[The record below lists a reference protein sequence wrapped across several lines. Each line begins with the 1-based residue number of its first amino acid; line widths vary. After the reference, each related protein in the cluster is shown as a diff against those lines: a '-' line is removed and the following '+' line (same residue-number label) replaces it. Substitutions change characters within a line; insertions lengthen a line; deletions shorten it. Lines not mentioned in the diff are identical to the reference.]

1 MKDLK
6 LKLITVLL
14 IMSLILMTSTV
25 VFGTTGSLTVRW
37 VPDVSNAIEGKE
49 VKVTLSIT
57 NFNNVDTNLPI
68 EGSAILEY
76 DSSIFSSIK
85 VEGKN
90 SWDATQGASNTLLF
104 SSPMSGGI
112 KEGDIATITLTINS
126 NVTTFDTEIKLNS
139 FELTNDDGM
148 GLEEPNIDI
157 TNMNLTAKAKVN
169 SGSDNQ
175 EGTTQQPEEDNSGS
189 TENPDTENPSDNNQ
203 DSNQNNDQNNNQD
216 EENPNDNNSEADDDQ
231 SAGANE
237 IEKVE
242 DLTVAKDPIPQT
254 GTNYIAIAII
264 ALVVLIGII
273 AFIRYKKYV
282 QLMNKGV

>member
-1 MKDLK
+1 MKE

-14 IMSLILMTSTV
+14 IMVLMLITSSTV
-25 VFGTTGSLTVRW
+25 FGATGSLTVRW

-57 NFNNVDTNLPI
+57 DFSNVDTSLPLI
-68 EGSAILEY
+68 GSATLQY
-76 DSSIFSSIK
+76 DTSIFSSIK

-90 SWDATQGASNTLLF
+90 SWAATQGGENTLLLE
-104 SSPMSGGI
+104 SPMSGTI
-112 KEGDIATITLTINS
+112 NEGEIATITLTINS

-148 GLEEPNIDI
+148 EEEEANIDI
-157 TNMNLTAKAKVN
+157 SNMNLTATARVN
-169 SGSDNQ
+169 SGSDN
-175 EGTTQQPEEDNSGS
+175 EADNPQNPSDDNNNQGS
-189 TENPDTENPSDNNQ
+189 TETPDAEDPSD
-203 DSNQNNDQNNNQD
+203 DNQNNDQNNNQD

-242 DLTVAKDPIPQT
+242 DLTVAKDSIPQT

>member
-1 MKDLK
+1 MKELK

-14 IMSLILMTSTV
+14 IMVLMLITSSTV
-25 VFGTTGSLTVRW
+25 FGATGSLTVRW
-37 VPDVSNAIEGKE
+37 VPDVSNAIESKE

-57 NFNNVDTNLPI
+57 DFSNVDTSLPLI
-68 EGSAILEY
+68 GSATLQY
-76 DSSIFSSIK
+76 DTSIFSSIK

-90 SWDATQGASNTLLF
+90 SWAATQGGENTLLLE
-104 SSPMSGGI
+104 SPMSGTI
-112 KEGDIATITLTINS
+112 NEGEIATITLTINS

-148 GLEEPNIDI
+148 EEEEANIDI
-157 TNMNLTAKAKVN
+157 SNMNLTATARVN
-169 SGSDNQ
+169 SGSDN
-175 EGTTQQPEEDNSGS
+175 EADNPQNPSDDNNNQGS
-189 TENPDTENPSDNNQ
+189 TETPDAEDPSD
-203 DSNQNNDQNNNQD
+203 DNQNNDQNNNQD

>member
-1 MKDLK
+1 MKELK

-14 IMSLILMTSTV
+14 IMVLMLITSV
-25 VFGTTGSLTVRW
+25 EVFGATGSLTVRW
-37 VPDVSNAIEGKE
+37 VPDVSNAIESKE

-57 NFNNVDTNLPI
+57 DFSNVDTSLPLI
-68 EGSAILEY
+68 GSATLQY
-76 DSSIFSSIK
+76 DTSIFSSIK

-90 SWDATQGASNTLLF
+90 SWAATQGGENTLLLE
-104 SSPMSGGI
+104 SPMSGTI
-112 KEGDIATITLTINS
+112 NEGEIATITLTINS

-148 GLEEPNIDI
+148 EEEEANIDI
-157 TNMNLTAKAKVN
+157 SNMNLTATARVN
-169 SGSDNQ
+169 SGSDNEADNPQ
-175 EGTTQQPEEDNSGS
+175 NPSDDNSNQGS
-189 TENPDTENPSDNNQ
+189 TETPDAEDPSDG
-203 DSNQNNDQNNNQD
+203 NQNNDQNNNQD
-216 EENPNDNNSEADDDQ
+216 EENPNDNNSEADDDKN
-231 SAGANE
+231 AGANE

>member
-1 MKDLK
+1 MKELK

-14 IMSLILMTSTV
+14 IMVLMLITSSTV
-25 VFGTTGSLTVRW
+25 FGATGSLTVRW

-57 NFNNVDTNLPI
+57 DFSNVDTSLPLI
-68 EGSAILEY
+68 GSATLQY
-76 DSSIFSSIK
+76 DTSIFSSIK

-90 SWDATQGASNTLLF
+90 SWAATQGGENTLLLE
-104 SSPMSGGI
+104 SPMSGTI
-112 KEGDIATITLTINS
+112 NEGEIATITLTINS

-148 GLEEPNIDI
+148 EEEEANIDI
-157 TNMNLTAKAKVN
+157 SNMNLTATARVN
-169 SGSDNQ
+169 SGSDN
-175 EGTTQQPEEDNSGS
+175 EADNPQNPSDDNNNQGS
-189 TENPDTENPSDNNQ
+189 TETPDAEDPSDE
-203 DSNQNNDQNNNQD
+203 NQNNDQNNNQD

-231 SAGANE
+231 NAGANE

-242 DLTVAKDPIPQT
+242 DLTVAKDSIPQT

>member
-57 NFNNVDTNLPI
+57 DFSNVDTSLPLI
-68 EGSAILEY
+68 GSATLQY
-76 DSSIFSSIK
+76 DTSIFSSIK

-90 SWDATQGASNTLLF
+90 SWAATQGGENTLLLE
-104 SSPMSGGI
+104 SPMSGTI
-112 KEGDIATITLTINS
+112 NEGEIATITLTINS

-148 GLEEPNIDI
+148 EEEEANIDI
-157 TNMNLTAKAKVN
+157 SNMNLTATARVN
-169 SGSDNQ
+169 SGSDN
-175 EGTTQQPEEDNSGS
+175 EADNPQNPSDDNNNQGS
-189 TENPDTENPSDNNQ
+189 TETPDAEDPSD
-203 DSNQNNDQNNNQD
+203 DNQNNDQNNNQD
-216 EENPNDNNSEADDDQ
+216 EENPNDNNSEADDDKN
-231 SAGANE
+231 AGANE

>member
-1 MKDLK
+1 MKELK

-14 IMSLILMTSTV
+14 IMVLMLITSV
-25 VFGTTGSLTVRW
+25 AVFGATGSLTVRW

-57 NFNNVDTNLPI
+57 DFSNVDTSLPLI
-68 EGSAILEY
+68 GSATLQY
-76 DSSIFSSIK
+76 DTSIFSSIK

-90 SWDATQGASNTLLF
+90 SWAATQGGENTLLLE
-104 SSPMSGGI
+104 SPMSGTI
-112 KEGDIATITLTINS
+112 NEGEIATITLTINS

-148 GLEEPNIDI
+148 EEEEANIDI
-157 TNMNLTAKAKVN
+157 SNMNLTATAREN
-169 SGSDNQ
+169 SGSDN
-175 EGTTQQPEEDNSGS
+175 EADNPQNPSDDNNNQGS
-189 TENPDTENPSDNNQ
+189 TETPDAEDPSD
-203 DSNQNNDQNNNQD
+203 DNQNNDQNNNQD

-231 SAGANE
+231 NAGANE

>member
-1 MKDLK
+1 MKELK

-14 IMSLILMTSTV
+14 IMVLMLITSSTV
-25 VFGTTGSLTVRW
+25 FGATGSLTVRW

-57 NFNNVDTNLPI
+57 DFSNVDTSLPLI
-68 EGSAILEY
+68 GSATLQY
-76 DSSIFSSIK
+76 DTSIFSSIK

-90 SWDATQGASNTLLF
+90 SWAATQGGENTLLLE
-104 SSPMSGGI
+104 SPMSGTI
-112 KEGDIATITLTINS
+112 NEGEIATITLTINS

-148 GLEEPNIDI
+148 EEEEANIDI
-157 TNMNLTAKAKVN
+157 SNMNLTATARVN
-169 SGSDNQ
+169 SGSDN
-175 EGTTQQPEEDNSGS
+175 EADNPQNPSDDNNNQGS
-189 TENPDTENPSDNNQ
+189 TETPDAEDPSDG
-203 DSNQNNDQNNNQD
+203 NQNNDQNNNQD

>member
-1 MKDLK
+1 MKELK

-14 IMSLILMTSTV
+14 IMVLMLMTSV
-25 VFGTTGSLTVRW
+25 EVFGATGSLTVRW

-57 NFNNVDTNLPI
+57 DFSNVDTSLPLI
-68 EGSAILEY
+68 GSATLQY
-76 DSSIFSSIK
+76 DTSIFSSIK

-90 SWDATQGASNTLLF
+90 SWAATQGGENTLLLE
-104 SSPMSGGI
+104 SPMSGTI
-112 KEGDIATITLTINS
+112 NEGEIATITLTINS

-148 GLEEPNIDI
+148 EEEEANIDI
-157 TNMNLTAKAKVN
+157 SNMNLTATARVN
-169 SGSDNQ
+169 SGSDN
-175 EGTTQQPEEDNSGS
+175 EVDNPQNPSDDNNNQGS
-189 TENPDTENPSDNNQ
+189 TETPDAEDPSDG
-203 DSNQNNDQNNNQD
+203 NQNNDQNNNQD

-231 SAGANE
+231 NAGANE

-242 DLTVAKDPIPQT
+242 DLTVAKDSIPQT

-282 QLMNKGV
+282 RLMNKGV

>member
-1 MKDLK
+1 MKELK

-14 IMSLILMTSTV
+14 IMVLMLITSSTV
-25 VFGTTGSLTVRW
+25 FGATGSLTVRW
-37 VPDVSNAIEGKE
+37 VPDVSNAIESKE

-57 NFNNVDTNLPI
+57 DFSNVDTSLPLI
-68 EGSAILEY
+68 GSATLQY
-76 DSSIFSSIK
+76 DTSIFSSIK

-90 SWDATQGASNTLLF
+90 SWAATQGGENTLLLE
-104 SSPMSGGI
+104 SPMSGTI
-112 KEGDIATITLTINS
+112 NEGEIATITLTINS

-148 GLEEPNIDI
+148 EEEEANIDI
-157 TNMNLTAKAKVN
+157 SNMNLTATARVN
-169 SGSDNQ
+169 SGSDN
-175 EGTTQQPEEDNSGS
+175 EADNPQNPSDDNNNQGS
-189 TENPDTENPSDNNQ
+189 TETPDAEDPSD
-203 DSNQNNDQNNNQD
+203 DNQNNDQNNNQD

-242 DLTVAKDPIPQT
+242 DLTVAKDSIPQT

>member
-1 MKDLK
+1 MKELK

-14 IMSLILMTSTV
+14 IMVLMLITSSTV
-25 VFGTTGSLTVRW
+25 FGATGSLTVRW

-57 NFNNVDTNLPI
+57 DFSNVDTSLPLI
-68 EGSAILEY
+68 GSATLQY
-76 DSSIFSSIK
+76 DTSIFSSIK

-90 SWDATQGASNTLLF
+90 SWAATQGGENTLLLE
-104 SSPMSGGI
+104 SPMSGTI
-112 KEGDIATITLTINS
+112 NEGEIATITLTINS

-148 GLEEPNIDI
+148 EEEEANIDI
-157 TNMNLTAKAKVN
+157 SNMNLTATARVN
-169 SGSDNQ
+169 SGSDN
-175 EGTTQQPEEDNSGS
+175 EADNPQNPSDDNNNQGS
-189 TENPDTENPSDNNQ
+189 TETPDAEDPSD
-203 DSNQNNDQNNNQD
+203 DNQNNDQNNNQD

-231 SAGANE
+231 NAGANE

-242 DLTVAKDPIPQT
+242 DLTVAKDSIPQT

>member
-1 MKDLK
+1 MKELK

-14 IMSLILMTSTV
+14 IMVLMLITSSTV
-25 VFGTTGSLTVRW
+25 FGATGSLTVRW

-57 NFNNVDTNLPI
+57 DFSNVDTSLPLI
-68 EGSAILEY
+68 GSATLQY
-76 DSSIFSSIK
+76 DTSIFSSIK

-90 SWDATQGASNTLLF
+90 SWAATQGGENTLLLE
-104 SSPMSGGI
+104 SPMSGTI
-112 KEGDIATITLTINS
+112 NEGEIATITLTINS

-148 GLEEPNIDI
+148 EEEEANIDI
-157 TNMNLTAKAKVN
+157 SNMNLTATARVN
-169 SGSDNQ
+169 SGSDN
-175 EGTTQQPEEDNSGS
+175 EADNPQNPSDDNNNQGS
-189 TENPDTENPSDNNQ
+189 TETPDAEDPSD
-203 DSNQNNDQNNNQD
+203 DNQNNDQNNNQD
-216 EENPNDNNSEADDDQ
+216 EENPNNNNSEADDDQ
-231 SAGANE
+231 NAGANE

-242 DLTVAKDPIPQT
+242 DLTVAKDSIPQT

>member
-1 MKDLK
+1 MKELK

-14 IMSLILMTSTV
+14 IMVLMLMTSV
-25 VFGTTGSLTVRW
+25 EVFGATGSLTVRW

-57 NFNNVDTNLPI
+57 DFSNVDTSLPLI
-68 EGSAILEY
+68 GSATLQY
-76 DSSIFSSIK
+76 DTSIFSSIK

-90 SWDATQGASNTLLF
+90 SWAATQGGENTLLLE
-104 SSPMSGGI
+104 SPMSGTI
-112 KEGDIATITLTINS
+112 NEGEIATITLTINS

-148 GLEEPNIDI
+148 EEEEANIDI
-157 TNMNLTAKAKVN
+157 SNMNLTATARVN
-169 SGSDNQ
+169 SGSDN
-175 EGTTQQPEEDNSGS
+175 EADNPQNPSDDNNNQGS
-189 TENPDTENPSDNNQ
+189 TETPDAEDPSDG
-203 DSNQNNDQNNNQD
+203 NQNNDQNNNQD

-242 DLTVAKDPIPQT
+242 DLTVAKDSIPQT

>member
-1 MKDLK
+1 MKELK

-14 IMSLILMTSTV
+14 IMVLMLITSV
-25 VFGTTGSLTVRW
+25 AVFGATGSLTVRW
-37 VPDVSNAIEGKE
+37 VPDVSNAIGGKE

-57 NFNNVDTNLPI
+57 DFSNVDTSLPLI
-68 EGSAILEY
+68 GSATLQY
-76 DSSIFSSIK
+76 DTSIFSSIK

-90 SWDATQGASNTLLF
+90 SWAATQGGENTLLLE
-104 SSPMSGGI
+104 SPMSGTI
-112 KEGDIATITLTINS
+112 NEGEIATITLTINS

-148 GLEEPNIDI
+148 EEEEANIDI
-157 TNMNLTAKAKVN
+157 SNMNLTATARVN
-169 SGSDNQ
+169 SGSDN
-175 EGTTQQPEEDNSGS
+175 EADNPQNPSDDNNNQGS
-189 TENPDTENPSDNNQ
+189 TETPDAEDPSDG
-203 DSNQNNDQNNNQD
+203 NQNNDQNNNQD

>member
-1 MKDLK
+1 MKELK

-14 IMSLILMTSTV
+14 IMVLMLITSV
-25 VFGTTGSLTVRW
+25 AVFGATGSLTVRW

-57 NFNNVDTNLPI
+57 DFSNVDTSLPLI
-68 EGSAILEY
+68 GSATLQY
-76 DSSIFSSIK
+76 DTSIFSSIK

-90 SWDATQGASNTLLF
+90 SWAATQGGENTLLLE
-104 SSPMSGGI
+104 SPMSGTI
-112 KEGDIATITLTINS
+112 NEGEIATITLTINS

-148 GLEEPNIDI
+148 EEEEANIDI
-157 TNMNLTAKAKVN
+157 SNMNLTATARVN
-169 SGSDNQ
+169 SGSDN
-175 EGTTQQPEEDNSGS
+175 EADNPQNPSDDNNNQGS
-189 TENPDTENPSDNNQ
+189 TETPDAEDPSD
-203 DSNQNNDQNNNQD
+203 DNQNNDQNNNQD

-231 SAGANE
+231 NAGANE

>member
-1 MKDLK
+1 MKELK

-14 IMSLILMTSTV
+14 IMVLMLITSV
-25 VFGTTGSLTVRW
+25 AVFGATGSLTVRW

-57 NFNNVDTNLPI
+57 DFSNVDTSLPLI
-68 EGSAILEY
+68 GSATLQY
-76 DSSIFSSIK
+76 DTSIFSSIK

-90 SWDATQGASNTLLF
+90 SWAATQGGENTLLLE
-104 SSPMSGGI
+104 SPMSGTI
-112 KEGDIATITLTINS
+112 NEGEIATITLTINS

-148 GLEEPNIDI
+148 EEEEANIDI
-157 TNMNLTAKAKVN
+157 SNMNLTATARVN
-169 SGSDNQ
+169 SGSDN
-175 EGTTQQPEEDNSGS
+175 EADNPQNPSDDNNNQGS
-189 TENPDTENPSDNNQ
+189 TETPDAEDPSD
-203 DSNQNNDQNNNQD
+203 DNQNNDQNNNQD

-242 DLTVAKDPIPQT
+242 DLTVAKDSIPQT
-254 GTNYIAIAII
+254 GTNYIAISII

>member
-1 MKDLK
+1 MKELK

-14 IMSLILMTSTV
+14 IMVLMLITSV
-25 VFGTTGSLTVRW
+25 AVFGATGSLTVRW

-57 NFNNVDTNLPI
+57 DFSNVDTSLPLI
-68 EGSAILEY
+68 GSATLQY
-76 DSSIFSSIK
+76 DTSIFSSII

-90 SWDATQGASNTLLF
+90 SWAATQGGENTLLLE
-104 SSPMSGGI
+104 SPMSGTI
-112 KEGDIATITLTINS
+112 NEGEIATITLTINS

-148 GLEEPNIDI
+148 EEEEANIDI
-157 TNMNLTAKAKVN
+157 SNMNLTATARVN
-169 SGSDNQ
+169 SGSDN
-175 EGTTQQPEEDNSGS
+175 EADNPQNPSDDNNNQGS
-189 TENPDTENPSDNNQ
+189 TETPDAEDPSD
-203 DSNQNNDQNNNQD
+203 DNQNNDQNNNQD

-242 DLTVAKDPIPQT
+242 DLTVAKDSIPQT

>member
-1 MKDLK
+1 MKELK

-14 IMSLILMTSTV
+14 IMVLMLITSV
-25 VFGTTGSLTVRW
+25 AVFGATGSLTVRW

-57 NFNNVDTNLPI
+57 DFSNVDTSLPLI
-68 EGSAILEY
+68 GSATLQY
-76 DSSIFSSIK
+76 DTSIFSSIK

-90 SWDATQGASNTLLF
+90 SWAATQGGENTLLLE
-104 SSPMSGGI
+104 SPMSGTI
-112 KEGDIATITLTINS
+112 NEGEIATITLTINS

-148 GLEEPNIDI
+148 EEEEANIDI
-157 TNMNLTAKAKVN
+157 SNMNLTATARVN
-169 SGSDNQ
+169 SGSDN
-175 EGTTQQPEEDNSGS
+175 EADNPQNPSDDNNNQGS
-189 TENPDTENPSDNNQ
+189 TETPDAEDPSD
-203 DSNQNNDQNNNQD
+203 DNQNNDQNNNQD

-231 SAGANE
+231 NAGANE

-242 DLTVAKDPIPQT
+242 DLTVAKDSIPQT

>member
-1 MKDLK
+1 MKELK

-14 IMSLILMTSTV
+14 IMVLMLITSSTV
-25 VFGTTGSLTVRW
+25 FGATGSLTVRW

-57 NFNNVDTNLPI
+57 DFSNVDTSLPLI
-68 EGSAILEY
+68 GSATLQY
-76 DSSIFSSIK
+76 DTSIFSSIK

-90 SWDATQGASNTLLF
+90 SWAATQGGENTLLLE
-104 SSPMSGGI
+104 SPMSGTI
-112 KEGDIATITLTINS
+112 NEGEIATITLTINS

-148 GLEEPNIDI
+148 EEEEANIDI
-157 TNMNLTAKAKVN
+157 SNMNLTATARVN
-169 SGSDNQ
+169 SGSDN
-175 EGTTQQPEEDNSGS
+175 EADNPQNPSDDNNNQGS
-189 TENPDTENPSDNNQ
+189 TETPDAEDPSD
-203 DSNQNNDQNNNQD
+203 DNQNNDQNNNQD

-242 DLTVAKDPIPQT
+242 DLTVAKDSIPQT

>member
-1 MKDLK
+1 MKELK

-14 IMSLILMTSTV
+14 IMVLMLITSV
-25 VFGTTGSLTVRW
+25 AVFGATGSLTVRW

-57 NFNNVDTNLPI
+57 DFSNVDTSLPLI
-68 EGSAILEY
+68 GSATLQY
-76 DSSIFSSIK
+76 DTSIFSSIK

-90 SWDATQGASNTLLF
+90 SWAATQGGENTLLLE
-104 SSPMSGGI
+104 SPMSGTI
-112 KEGDIATITLTINS
+112 NEGEIATITLTINS

-148 GLEEPNIDI
+148 EEEEANIDI
-157 TNMNLTAKAKVN
+157 SNMNLTATARVN
-169 SGSDNQ
+169 SGSDN
-175 EGTTQQPEEDNSGS
+175 EADNPQNPSDDNNNQGS
-189 TENPDTENPSDNNQ
+189 TETPDAEDPSD
-203 DSNQNNDQNNNQD
+203 DNQNNDQNNNQD

-242 DLTVAKDPIPQT
+242 DLTVAKDSIPQT

>member
-1 MKDLK
+1 MKELK

-14 IMSLILMTSTV
+14 IMVLMLITSSTV
-25 VFGTTGSLTVRW
+25 FGATGSLTVRW

-57 NFNNVDTNLPI
+57 DFSNVDTSLPLI
-68 EGSAILEY
+68 GSATLQY
-76 DSSIFSSIK
+76 DTSIFSSIK

-90 SWDATQGASNTLLF
+90 SWAATQGGENTLLLE
-104 SSPMSGGI
+104 SPMSGTI
-112 KEGDIATITLTINS
+112 NEGEIATITLTINS

-148 GLEEPNIDI
+148 EEEEANIDI
-157 TNMNLTAKAKVN
+157 SNMNLTATARVN
-169 SGSDNQ
+169 SGSDN
-175 EGTTQQPEEDNSGS
+175 EVDNPQNPSDDNNNQGS
-189 TENPDTENPSDNNQ
+189 TETPDAEDPSD
-203 DSNQNNDQNNNQD
+203 DNQNNDQNNNQD

-231 SAGANE
+231 NAGANE

-242 DLTVAKDPIPQT
+242 DLTVAKDSIPQT

>member
-1 MKDLK
+1 MKELK

-14 IMSLILMTSTV
+14 IMVLMLITSSTV
-25 VFGTTGSLTVRW
+25 FGATGSLTVRW

-57 NFNNVDTNLPI
+57 DFSNVDTSLPLI
-68 EGSAILEY
+68 GSATLQY
-76 DSSIFSSIK
+76 DTSIFSSIK

-90 SWDATQGASNTLLF
+90 SWAATQGGENTLLLE
-104 SSPMSGGI
+104 SPMSGTI
-112 KEGDIATITLTINS
+112 NEGEIATITLTINS

-148 GLEEPNIDI
+148 EEEEANIDI
-157 TNMNLTAKAKVN
+157 SNMNLTATARVN
-169 SGSDNQ
+169 FGSDN
-175 EGTTQQPEEDNSGS
+175 EADNPQNPSDDNNNQGS
-189 TENPDTENPSDNNQ
+189 TETPDAEDPSD
-203 DSNQNNDQNNNQD
+203 DNQNNDQNNNQD

-231 SAGANE
+231 NAGANE

-254 GTNYIAIAII
+254 GVSYIALGII
-264 ALVVLIGII
+264 ALVIIIGLI
-273 AFIRYKKYV
+273 AFWRYKKFV
-282 QLMNKGV
+282 RLMNKGV

>member
-1 MKDLK
+1 MKELK

-14 IMSLILMTSTV
+14 IMVLMLMTSV
-25 VFGTTGSLTVRW
+25 EVFGATGSLTVRW

-57 NFNNVDTNLPI
+57 DFSNVDTSLPLI
-68 EGSAILEY
+68 GSATLQY
-76 DSSIFSSIK
+76 DTSIFSSIK

-90 SWDATQGASNTLLF
+90 SWAATQGGENTLLLE
-104 SSPMSGGI
+104 SPMSGTI
-112 KEGDIATITLTINS
+112 NEGEIATITLTINS

-148 GLEEPNIDI
+148 EEEEANIDI
-157 TNMNLTAKAKVN
+157 SNMNLTATARVN
-169 SGSDNQ
+169 SGSDN
-175 EGTTQQPEEDNSGS
+175 EADNPQNPSDDNNNQGS
-189 TENPDTENPSDNNQ
+189 TETPDAEDPSD
-203 DSNQNNDQNNNQD
+203 DNQNNDQNNNQD

-231 SAGANE
+231 NAGANE

>member
-1 MKDLK
+1 MKELK

-14 IMSLILMTSTV
+14 IMVLMLITSV
-25 VFGTTGSLTVRW
+25 EVFGATGSLTVRW
-37 VPDVSNAIEGKE
+37 VPDVSNAIESKE

-57 NFNNVDTNLPI
+57 DFSNVDTSLPLI
-68 EGSAILEY
+68 GSATLQY
-76 DSSIFSSIK
+76 DTSIFSSIK

-90 SWDATQGASNTLLF
+90 SWAATQGGENTLLLE
-104 SSPMSGGI
+104 SPMSGTI
-112 KEGDIATITLTINS
+112 NEGEIATITLTINS

-148 GLEEPNIDI
+148 EEEEANIDI
-157 TNMNLTAKAKVN
+157 SNMNLTATARVN
-169 SGSDNQ
+169 SGSDNEADNPQ
-175 EGTTQQPEEDNSGS
+175 NPSDDNSNQGS
-189 TENPDTENPSDNNQ
+189 TETPDAEDPSDG
-203 DSNQNNDQNNNQD
+203 NQNNDQNNNQD

-231 SAGANE
+231 NAGANE